1 MGKKTKK
8 TRWRTLPI
16 DVGASSNDHDNNHNH
31 HPCED
36 IPKLCHSPVTTE
48 TKIYFN
54 EDEYTKITTPRQDV
68 LFKKGYF
75 ARRRYQLA
83 EANSISDPNTSL
95 YEIPNGEYVEDE
107 DYFHEEYDTHAQGYY
122 NSTHTYIPDPSAG
135 VYYNYGNSSYEVYD
149 PYTGS
154 MTVLMGPPPGPP
166 YSTSPGAPPLT
177 APMSVDWYN
186 STSQHASPY
195 YTKRFP
201 GDSSQ
206 TYTSPE
212 SMCPPTSPQDVD
224 DPTLYPHSFIYPG
237 YMLAANTYH
246 TNGVGV
252 PALTSLPQ
260 TSPCDSSN
268 FKKRKRRKKRKRD
281 GMTEE
286 EDESSSEDQCSH
298 SGASE
303 QLDSKTT
310 SDSGVHTHNS
320 GESTPVTPPLS
331 ISFHPVPTFPSATD
345 EDAMPCFTPIYHPSY
360 NTYPTD
366 LGVPSVIEQ
375 PYGMQ
380 KRRLKPKRPKVDLNK
395 FFPSAC
401 ASLPPTPC
409 SFHSSVPIQSKP
421 VEPAPKQLTILKPET
436 PRKFPPNLMSI
447 LKSNPPHNENTTS
460 TKQEDS
466 TLTTTTPIVEEEFKD
481 ASTVKETSNENA
493 SNLMNCSNVNAERRE
508 NTDNTDNRVDNKNK
522 DNTSPVNQNTSS
534 NIELC
539 NKGDIEDKNLNADQ
553 LESPNQPLETKCT
566 LELNNSNEKT
576 ANPKHVKP
584 KDDTEVKSRENL
596 RQSTEKEKPS
606 QQSDKNT
613 NKSQL
618 NGKVLNGEGNN
629 APNGT
634 PSKNKETSRHTQSI
648 SNGHVPKCEDKF
660 SKRSPSPPVKKLT
673 NGFHPSEKHKS
684 VENSSDKGNQKHKQ
698 KTKKNKTLH
707 PVNNSEQCNG
717 YDKTKV
723 SKDKTKVEVINN
735 IQNGHSNATSDK
747 TDITLDQNNETLSS
761 IQINKLSEPKS
772 EVTYSGNLPNG
783 AQENKKTQNDSATL
797 NETCKEQELDFI
809 SELENSSVDE
819 NLENKFETSSDKS
832 EELEEL
838 YIKNNPLLA
847 HLVDIETLH
856 SKQRD
861 VKRNEEIVIHKKV
874 MNGEHLDKKDV
885 KLNGENIITD
895 MISREKE
902 SVKIGESTFVKKEQ
916 IKSKTLDGN
925 KRLTDI
931 KEDNKTDE
939 KIETTKVY
947 TSKKKSEK
955 KKKPKENKIQSLAD
969 INAVGIN
976 KTKEKSPEPL
986 TNNTNKFETKEKS
999 PEPLTNNINKF
1010 ETKEKS
1016 PEPLNTTSNSKTKEK
1031 SPKPF
1036 THTTNNNKTKEKSPE
1051 PLTNS
1056 TNKRETKEKS
1066 PKPVKNPINN
1076 KTKEKSPEPL
1086 TNTTNKCET
1095 KEKSPEPLTNTTIN
1109 SKTKEKSPEP
1119 LTNTTDK
1126 CETKVLSIQE
1136 ICSEKKVQNLE
1147 AKTVEK
1153 PQHKSNTNSG
1163 KRTVSKTDIKCDS
1176 PVITQERKSTSPDK
1190 LLKRKN
1196 SKKKKSSPPPIKT
1209 DKKETAVDAARTFI
1223 DEILNDAVSKVNKQ
1237 LENVENIIKDIPV
1250 KEKVIQKLDTVVISQ
1265 NEPLK
1270 VDTKGKTTEQDSR
1283 KSPKTNT
1290 KSKTKTP
1297 ERRPSEPP
1305 AMPVIHLTDV
1315 VTKWLK
1321 EEHGGKLPV
1330 NYLDDDDEEV
1340 FVQPILKTGS
1350 KNLYSNPSPA
1360 AFPNGTAGDRVA
1372 NQTSD
1377 NMNNIT
1383 ERCNAKDC
1391 VSKYYNLGIR
1401 TSPENDLVSC
1411 EQEKTPRETQ
1421 FKYPASPVPCG
1432 ICCMIQ

>member
-1 MGKKTKK
+1 
-8 TRWRTLPI
+8 
-16 DVGASSNDHDNNHNH
+16 
-31 HPCED
+31 
-36 IPKLCHSPVTTE
+36 
-48 TKIYFN
+48 
-54 EDEYTKITTPRQDV
+54 
-68 LFKKGYF
+68 
-75 ARRRYQLA
+75 
-83 EANSISDPNTSL
+83 
-95 YEIPNGEYVEDE
+95 
-107 DYFHEEYDTHAQGYY
+107 
-122 NSTHTYIPDPSAG
+122 
-135 VYYNYGNSSYEVYD
+135 
-149 PYTGS
+149 
-154 MTVLMGPPPGPP
+154 
-166 YSTSPGAPPLT
+166 
-177 APMSVDWYN
+177 
-186 STSQHASPY
+186 
-195 YTKRFP
+195 
-201 GDSSQ
+201 
-206 TYTSPE
+206 
-212 SMCPPTSPQDVD
+212 
-224 DPTLYPHSFIYPG
+224 
-237 YMLAANTYH
+237 
-246 TNGVGV
+246 
-252 PALTSLPQ
+252 
-260 TSPCDSSN
+260 
-268 FKKRKRRKKRKRD
+268 
-281 GMTEE
+281 
-286 EDESSSEDQCSH
+286 
-298 SGASE
+298 
-303 QLDSKTT
+303 
-310 SDSGVHTHNS
+310 
-320 GESTPVTPPLS
+320 
-331 ISFHPVPTFPSATD
+331 
-345 EDAMPCFTPIYHPSY
+345 
-360 NTYPTD
+360 
-366 LGVPSVIEQ
+366 
-375 PYGMQ
+375 
-380 KRRLKPKRPKVDLNK
+380 
-395 FFPSAC
+395 
-401 ASLPPTPC
+401 
-409 SFHSSVPIQSKP
+409 
-421 VEPAPKQLTILKPET
+421 
-436 PRKFPPNLMSI
+436 
-447 LKSNPPHNENTTS
+447 
-460 TKQEDS
+460 
-466 TLTTTTPIVEEEFKD
+466 
-481 ASTVKETSNENA
+481 
-493 SNLMNCSNVNAERRE
+493 MNCSNVNAERRE

-648 SNGHVPKCEDKF
+648 SGHVPKCEDKF

-673 NGFHPSEKHKS
+673 NGFHPNEKPKS

-874 MNGEHLDKKDV
+874 LNGEHLDKKDV

-916 IKSKTLDGN
+916 IKTETLDGN

-939 KIETTKVY
+939 KIETTNVY

-955 KKKPKENKIQSLAD
+955 KKKPRENKIQSLAD

-986 TNNTNKFETKEKS
+986 TNNKKIKF
-999 PEPLTNNINKF
+999 
-1010 ETKEKS
+1010 
-1016 PEPLNTTSNSKTKEK
+1016 
-1031 SPKPF
+1031 
-1036 THTTNNNKTKEKSPE
+1036 
-1051 PLTNS
+1051 
-1056 TNKRETKEKS
+1056 
-1066 PKPVKNPINN
+1066 
-1076 KTKEKSPEPL
+1076 
-1086 TNTTNKCET
+1086 
-1095 KEKSPEPLTNTTIN
+1095 
-1109 SKTKEKSPEP
+1109 
-1119 LTNTTDK
+1119 
-1126 CETKVLSIQE
+1126 
-1136 ICSEKKVQNLE
+1136 NLC
-1147 AKTVEK
+1147 
-1153 PQHKSNTNSG
+1153 G

-1176 PVITQERKSTSPDK
+1176 PVITHERKSTSPDK

-1209 DKKETAVDAARTFI
+1209 DKKETAVNAARTFI

-1270 VDTKGKTTEQDSR
+1270 VDTKGVGVPALTSLPQTSPCDSSNFKKRKRRKKRKRDGLNSTFSVRILECANLSQEPTEQDSG
-1283 KSPKTNT
+1283 KSTKTNT

-1340 FVQPILKTGS
+1340 FVQPKLKTGS

-1401 TSPENDLVSC
+1401 TSPENDLVITTKGRNLKESD
-1411 EQEKTPRETQ
+1411 
-1421 FKYPASPVPCG
+1421 
-1432 ICCMIQ
+1432 